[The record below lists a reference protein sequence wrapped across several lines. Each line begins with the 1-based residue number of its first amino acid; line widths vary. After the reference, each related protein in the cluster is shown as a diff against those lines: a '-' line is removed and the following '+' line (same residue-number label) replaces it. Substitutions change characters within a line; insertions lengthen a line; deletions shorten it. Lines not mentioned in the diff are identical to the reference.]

1 MKQISFLCLLLS
13 LFIITCTPRMP
24 ERDRQEEAALDA
36 TLKWLV
42 LLDTGEWDRSWI
54 EAAQSFQD
62 VVDRG
67 EWTETI
73 ELIRAPLGD
82 LLSRK
87 ILTIQYTD
95 NLPDAQEGKY
105 FIIQFESS
113 FANKDNAIETLL
125 PSLEEDKG
133 WRISGY
139 YIR

>member
-1 MKQISFLCLLLS
+1 
-13 LFIITCTPRMP
+13 MP

-42 LLDTGEWDRSWI
+42 LLDTGKWDRSWI

-82 LLSRK
+82 LLSRE